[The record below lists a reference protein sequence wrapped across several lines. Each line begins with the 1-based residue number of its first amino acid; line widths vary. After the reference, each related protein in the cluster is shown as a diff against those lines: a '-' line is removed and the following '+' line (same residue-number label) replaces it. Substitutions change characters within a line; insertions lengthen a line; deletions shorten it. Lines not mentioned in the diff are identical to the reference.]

1 VFIGVAAGILAN
13 LVLPGVPLTL
23 CVAAGVL
30 GLVLAISRDGWIA
43 LFLAVIVTGSI
54 ALLPLMCLAV
64 LPAWLLVS
72 KAPPMILAPPP
83 PPPAPA
89 PAAP

>member
-1 VFIGVAAGILAN
+1 
-13 LVLPGVPLTL
+13 
-23 CVAAGVL
+23 
-30 GLVLAISRDGWIA
+30 
-43 LFLAVIVTGSI
+43 VIVTGSI

-83 PPPAPA
+83 LPPAPPSGSKPHPSSPPPA
-89 PAAP
+89 